1 MLRLTGLVVAAVVAA
16 GCVAPIA
23 IPALRAD
30 AGYSVQG
37 RPGGRIGTHVAG
49 YRLSRD
55 VQWDAGA
62 GYMLS
67 TETFDEMATSAQ
79 GAYIEGAFFHRLD
92 RSARLGIG
100 PGISVLVRDIDQGD
114 IVPVGYVR
122 ASVELFGPVHASG
135 TKNDRCGTSMGTWRG
150 QAGFGAYV
158 DVQKPM
164 TESGVAVVAGLTVRL
179 PSFAGMAIFIPGCK

>member
-1 MLRLTGLVVAAVVAA
+1 MTGLMVAAAVAT

-30 AGYSVQG
+30 AGYSAQG

-55 VQWDAGA
+55 VHWDAGA

-67 TETFDEMATSAQ
+67 AETFDEMATSAQ
-79 GAYIEGAFFHRLD
+79 GVYIEGAFFHRLD
-92 RSARLGIG
+92 RSARIGIG
-100 PGISVLVRDIDQGD
+100 PGISVLARDIGADD

-122 ASVELFGPVHASG
+122 ASIEFFGPVHSSG
-135 TKNDRCGTSMGTWRG
+135 TSNDRCGTSMGTWKG

-179 PSFAGMAIFIPGCK
+179 PTFAGVAIFIPGCK